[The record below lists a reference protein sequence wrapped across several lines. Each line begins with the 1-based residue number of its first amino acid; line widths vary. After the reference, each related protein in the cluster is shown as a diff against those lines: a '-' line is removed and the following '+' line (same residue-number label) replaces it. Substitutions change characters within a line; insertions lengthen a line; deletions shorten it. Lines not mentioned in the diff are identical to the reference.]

1 MATIESLQAQVIAL
15 QASEAKLTA
24 EVDLL
29 QGHIEEY
36 KGEWEDA
43 LAGSAPLTMYSND
56 PKDWENHPFLKDKVA
71 EVEKL
76 KTSLQTMNEVL
87 EGSAGQKIESLQAE
101 VMALQELWLKEQ
113 AENEKLKAENEQLND
128 DDWVIDCHKA
138 LKYKIVLTEEYY
150 AELTSGNEQLEAEN
164 EKLFKFITGGGEAKD
179 VEEIID
185 EKMSKEFIDSNKEHW
200 EQMELFQEVES
211 EVDMEAFDVSI
222 LEVTADGLMPWV
234 K

>member
-113 AENEKLKAENEQLND
+113 AENEKLKAENEQLKGRVDIMEKCKKVWYDKCQEDPD
-128 DDWVIDCHKA
+128 DDPDRNGIKWSVCLEGGLNYWMNEADRYESSYDEVVAKMHDIAHG
-138 LKYKIVLTEEYY
+138 EE
-150 AELTSGNEQLEAEN
+150 E
-164 EKLFKFITGGGEAKD
+164 D
-179 VEEIID
+179 
-185 EKMSKEFIDSNKEHW
+185 
-200 EQMELFQEVES
+200 
-211 EVDMEAFDVSI
+211 
-222 LEVTADGLMPWV
+222 
-234 K
+234 

>member
-15 QASEAKLTA
+15 QASEAKLTT

-113 AENEKLKAENEQLND
+113 AENEKLKAENEKNQD
-128 DDWVIDCHKA
+128 IIK
-138 LKYKIVLTEEYY
+138 KLTETIR
-150 AELTSGNEQLEAEN
+150 ELLPNDPHEADKYIDIAHGEQE
-164 EKLFKFITGGGEAKD
+164 D
-179 VEEIID
+179 
-185 EKMSKEFIDSNKEHW
+185 
-200 EQMELFQEVES
+200 
-211 EVDMEAFDVSI
+211 
-222 LEVTADGLMPWV
+222 
-234 K
+234 